1 MTTPLTRADVT
12 GLITAERIQRGV
24 RWSQVAEEVGAS
36 KEWTTAACLGQ
47 TALEADQAQAVV
59 RIFNLPA
66 EAEHILQAPP
76 YKGSMPAV
84 VPTDPL
90 IYRLHEMV
98 AVYGPTI
105 KELVHEEFGDGIMSA
120 IDFRID
126 LSREPDAAGDRVRI
140 VLSGKYLGYKEF

>member
-1 MTTPLTRADVT
+1 
-12 GLITAERIQRGV
+12 
-24 RWSQVAEEVGAS
+24 
-36 KEWTTAACLGQ
+36 
-47 TALEADQAQAVV
+47 
-59 RIFNLPA
+59 
-66 EAEHILQAPP
+66 
-76 YKGSMPAV
+76 
-84 VPTDPL
+84 
-90 IYRLHEMV
+90 MV

>member
-1 MTTPLTRADVT
+1 MTAPLTRAEVT
-12 GLITAERIQRGV
+12 ELIIAERIRRGI

-47 TALEADQAQAVV
+47 MALDEDQAQAVV

-76 YKGSMPAV
+76 YKGSLPTV
-84 VPTDPL
+84 VPNDPL

-120 IDFRID
+120 IDFRMD
-126 LSREPDAAGDRVRI
+126 LSREPDTAGDRVRI
-140 VLSGKYLGYKEF
+140 VLSGKYLGYKKF